1 MQYVLT
7 LFKKIIVYTLQL
19 KNITL
24 NHDPINI
31 SVSFLD
37 QGGEMTAIGV
47 PAFNTLVTIRL
58 HPST

>member
-1 MQYVLT
+1 MILLT
-7 LFKKIIVYTLQL
+7 F
-19 KNITL
+19 
-24 NHDPINI
+24 
-31 SVSFLD
+31 VSFLD